1 MGGHPSTQGDVYS
14 FGGMLLEVITGK
26 RPTDVIF
33 HEGLTLHDWVR
44 RRYPHDVGAV
54 LAHAP

>member
-1 MGGHPSTQGDVYS
+1 
-14 FGGMLLEVITGK
+14 MLPELITGK

-44 RRYPHDVGAV
+44 RHYPHDVGAV